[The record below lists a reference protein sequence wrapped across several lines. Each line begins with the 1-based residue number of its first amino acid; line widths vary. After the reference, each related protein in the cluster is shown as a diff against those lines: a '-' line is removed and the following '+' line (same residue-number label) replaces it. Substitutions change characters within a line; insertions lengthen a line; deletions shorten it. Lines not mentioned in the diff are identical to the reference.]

1 MASWQDLGRETG
13 MKGFSHG
20 TDVLLMYTDLAIVG
34 HHRVW
39 PLSLI
44 DNDFS
49 ATFFV
54 ILTLI
59 NNLSFFVNL

>member
-1 MASWQDLGRETG
+1 
-13 MKGFSHG
+13 
-20 TDVLLMYTDLAIVG
+20 MYTDLAIVG

-59 NNLSFFVNL
+59 YNLSFFVNL